1 MSANAPKHA
10 RASKAGKARGFAK
23 SVAGDIATR
32 TNATVAALLALV
44 GVTGVS
50 GGFEEAEPEGYI
62 FAAASQSSEPVELAV
77 EPFDIHVRRT
87 YMVGNARVVEIRLTL
102 DAKRPMDW
110 AQFMQAFD
118 LENSALPAQEQPRF
132 DKQSTRLAGDE
143 PLTEL
148 PLIGMT
154 WPNPGVPMDIALIF
168 KDADG
173 TNPGAAENAD
183 TLVISSMEY
192 RKSFLDGSMR
202 WLSGERT
209 AEVALK

>member
-1 MSANAPKHA
+1 M
-10 RASKAGKARGFAK
+10 AGKARGFAK

-32 TNATVAALLALV
+32 TNATIAALLALV
-44 GVTGVS
+44 GVTGIS
-50 GGFEEAEPEGYI
+50 GGFEEAEPEGYM
-62 FAAASQSSEPVELAV
+62 FAEVPESSGPVEIAV

-87 YMVGNARVVEIRLTL
+87 YMVGDARVVEIRLTL
-102 DAKRPMDW
+102 DAKRSMDW

-118 LENSALPAQEQPRF
+118 LENSALPAQEQPKF
-132 DKQSTRLAGDE
+132 DKQSARLAGNE

-168 KDADG
+168 KASPDG
-173 TNPGAAENAD
+173 TNPDAAANAD

-192 RKSFLDGSMR
+192 RKSILDGSMR
-202 WLSGERT
+202 WLLGERT
-209 AEVALK
+209 AEVTLT